1 VTPDGEQKMMTDKK
15 RSEDKSLEIDNLD
28 SKRGDFVETFFR
40 KGAEFTSKLIG
51 ELESLQR
58 ESERLKLENAEL
70 KHHLAS
76 EEAIRE
82 LMQKIDKL
90 EAEKKKLN
98 LSVQHEN
105 EKFVNYQMRYAE
117 VEKELDMMANLYV
130 ALSQLHSKFEPSE
143 MLGVIEQ
150 LLAQFVGAGSFVI
163 YLRRNVGEECHLV
176 PVHAYH
182 CDDPAEC
189 IPWNDGPVGEAA
201 ATQLHSVADSS
212 RRENGDPLACIPMV
226 FGGDT
231 IGVIAILEF
240 FEQKKQFEAIDFEFF
255 KLLATHS
262 ASAIVAAGL
271 MVNADSMGTGLEQYE
286 RL

>member
-1 VTPDGEQKMMTDKK
+1 MTNEKDK
-15 RSEDKSLEIDNLD
+15 EKSLSMDDLD

-40 KGAEFTSKLIG
+40 KGAEFTSQLLS
-51 ELESLQR
+51 ELEILQK
-58 ESERLKLENAEL
+58 EGERLKLENAEL

-82 LMQKIDKL
+82 LMQKIDRL
-90 EAEKKKLN
+90 EAEKKNLN
-98 LSVQHEN
+98 LSIQHEA
-105 EKFVNYQMRYAE
+105 EKTVDYQERYAE
-117 VEKELDMMANLYV
+117 VEKELDTMANLYV
-130 ALSQLHSKFEPSE
+130 ALSQLHSKFEPKE

-163 YLRRNVGEECHLV
+163 YLRRNISGECQLV

-182 CDDPAEC
+182 CDDSLEC
-189 IPWNDGPVGEAA
+189 VQWNDGPIGEAA
-201 ATQLHSVADSS
+201 ATQIHSIANPKD
-212 RRENGDPLACIPMV
+212 RKNGNPLGCIPMV
-226 FGGDT
+226 FGNDT

-240 FEQKKQFEAIDFEFF
+240 FEQKKNFEEIDFEFF
-255 KLLATHS
+255 KLLAVHS

-271 MVNADSMGTGLEQYE
+271 MADADGMASLEQYE

>member
-1 VTPDGEQKMMTDKK
+1 MNDDTRRVDK
-15 RSEDKSLEIDNLD
+15 ELD
-28 SKRGDFVETFFR
+28 IGTLVNKRGDFVETFFR
-40 KGAEFTSKLIG
+40 KGAEFTSQLIS
-51 ELESLQR
+51 ELESIQK

-90 EAEKKKLN
+90 EAEKQKLN
-98 LSVQHEN
+98 LNIQHET
-105 EKFVNYQMRYAE
+105 EKIEDFQSRYAE
-117 VEKELDMMANLYV
+117 VEKELDTMANLYV
-130 ALSQLHSKFEPSE
+130 ALSQLHSKFEPKE

-163 YLRRNVGEECHLV
+163 YLRRFIGDERVLV

-182 CDDPAEC
+182 CDHSLDAVQ
-189 IPWNDGPVGEAA
+189 WNDGPVGETA
-201 ATQLHSVADSS
+201 ATQMHSVADPG
-212 RRENGDPLACIPMV
+212 RRTNGAPLACIPMV
-226 FGGDT
+226 FGEDT
-231 IGVIAILEF
+231 VGVIAILDF
-240 FEQKKQFEAIDFEFF
+240 FEQKSEFEEIDFEFF
-255 KLLATHS
+255 KLLAVHS

-271 MVNADSMGTGLEQYE
+271 MVNANSMGASLEQYE